1 MDLENETIAEEI
13 LIERGEGLIPGKV
26 SRGAAQCELG
36 GGIRAGRNDVKDI
49 KIQGFI
55 RWGDGGE
62 SPPSLKF
69 PPHIWNYPPP
79 IRVSPRPFEMGGKFH
94 KTVKFIR

>member
-69 PPHIWNYPPP
+69 PPPSGPIPPP
-79 IRVSPRPFEMGGKFH
+79 ILANLSPPIQSTFPPIYTFN
-94 KTVKFIR
+94 